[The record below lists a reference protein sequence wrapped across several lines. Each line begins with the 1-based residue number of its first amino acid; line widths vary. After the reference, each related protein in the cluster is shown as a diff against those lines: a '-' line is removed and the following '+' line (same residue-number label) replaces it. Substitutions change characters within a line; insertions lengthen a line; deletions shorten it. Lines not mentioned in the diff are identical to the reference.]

1 LLKQYQEA
9 AGVGDVQQSSKDLHP
24 SQATVA
30 RKGVEPIPNL
40 STRGQ
45 SARDFSDRIGG

>member
-24 SQATVA
+24 PQATVA

-45 SARDFSDRIGG
+45 SARDFPDRIGG